1 MTAVAE
7 CSLEGEVAGEA
18 KEKMMAKGTKERR
31 EIQGSREVG
40 MMERK

>member
-18 KEKMMAKGTKERR
+18 KETMATGTKERK
-31 EIQGSREVG
+31 EIQGSREMG